1 MKIKKITQSE
11 SALQQQCL
19 KWFAFQ
25 YPKLA
30 EQGLLFSIP
39 NGANKSIAQAMKFK
53 REGLVSG
60 IPDLMLAVPKGIY
73 HGLFI
78 EMKAAKG
85 KPSANQ
91 IKMIGKLRDQYY
103 YVDIINSFEQF
114 TSLINKYLAQ

>member
-1 MKIKKITQSE
+1 MSKKIKISE

-30 EQGLLFSIP
+30 ESGLLFSIP
-39 NGANKSIAQAMKFK
+39 NGANKTIAQAMKFK

-78 EMKAAKG
+78 EMKSNKG

>member
-1 MKIKKITQSE
+1 M
-11 SALQQQCL
+11 
-19 KWFAFQ
+19 
-25 YPKLA
+25 
-30 EQGLLFSIP
+30 LFRS
-39 NGANKSIAQAMKFK
+39 
-53 REGLVSG
+53 SG

-78 EMKAAKG
+78 EVKSAKG